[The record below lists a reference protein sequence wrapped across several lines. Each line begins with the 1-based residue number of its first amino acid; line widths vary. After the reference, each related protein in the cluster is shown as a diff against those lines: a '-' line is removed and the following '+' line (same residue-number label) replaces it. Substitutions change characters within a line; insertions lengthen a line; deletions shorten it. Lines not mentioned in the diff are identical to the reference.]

1 MKNRHR
7 SPSLSRR
14 SLLTRGPAALA
25 TATAALSASGIA
37 CAASRKPDSSK
48 SGEDEILGQGE
59 FRYRANRFWGVLDR
73 QRYPVQDC
81 HGISEDRH
89 GRIVNLTNHTRNNL
103 IAYNKDGGFLA
114 AWETRFSS
122 AHGLDIV
129 DHAGQDQYW
138 ITDQNMQIVSVCTA
152 EGKELLR
159 VGPQALASVY
169 PDLSKYHPTNTA
181 TMPDGDFFIA
191 DGYGSSFIHHFDPA
205 GRYISSFGGEGK
217 GPEKLNTPHA
227 VWIDT
232 RSGKAQ
238 LLVTDR
244 GNNAL
249 KWFSLEGQLLR
260 VVSLGEEMERNGE
273 RVAARPGNV
282 AQFGGYRGGRFNDH
296 LAIACLRGMI
306 LILDGSDRVVSVV
319 GGAPAMYVDG
329 KLQTPEVFNYTLTH
343 PHDVYVDAAG
353 ALYVAQWWS
362 SQTYPIKLEPL
373 GATA

>member
-1 MKNRHR
+1 MKSEHR
-7 SPSLSRR
+7 SASLSRR
-14 SLLTRGPAALA
+14 SLLTRGPVALA
-25 TATAALSASGIA
+25 TATAALSASSTTR
-37 CAASRKPDSSK
+37 AASRQPDSPR
-48 SGEDEILGQGE
+48 SGEGEILGQGE

-89 GRIVNLTNHTRNNL
+89 GRIVTLTNHMRNNL
-103 IAYNKDGGFLA
+103 IAYNKGGGFLA
-114 AWETRFSS
+114 AWETRFPG

-129 DHAGQDQYW
+129 DHGGQDQYW
-138 ITDQNMQIVSVCTA
+138 ITDQTSQEVSVRTA
-152 EGKELLR
+152 GGKELLH
-159 VGPQALASVY
+159 VGPEALASAY

-181 TMPDGDFFIA
+181 TLPDGDFFIA

-205 GRYISSFGGEGK
+205 GRYISSFGGEGE

-232 RSGKAQ
+232 RSGKPQ

-244 GNNAL
+244 GHNAL
-249 KWFSLEGQLLR
+249 KWFSLKGELLR
-260 VVSLGEEMERNGE
+260 VVSLGEEMERYGE

-296 LAIACLRGMI
+296 IAIACLRGMI

-319 GGAPAMYVDG
+319 GGAPATYVDG

-373 GATA
+373 SATV

>member
-1 MKNRHR
+1 MRNQLR
-7 SPSLSRR
+7 SPALSRR
-14 SLLTRGPAALA
+14 SLLTRGPATLA
-25 TATAALSASGIA
+25 TAAMALSSGNA
-37 CAASRKPDSSK
+37 TWAASRQPDSAK
-48 SGEDEILGQGE
+48 GEEGEILGQGD
-59 FRYRANRFWGVLDR
+59 FRFRANRFWGVLDR

-89 GRIVNLTNHTRNNL
+89 GRIITLTNHVRNNL
-103 IAYNKDGGFLA
+103 IAYEKGGEFLA
-114 AWETRFSS
+114 AWEKRFPGG
-122 AHGLDIV
+122 HGLDIV
-129 DHAGQDQYW
+129 DHGGQDQYW
-138 ITDQNMQIVSVCTA
+138 ITDQISQVVSVCTA
-152 EGKELLR
+152 EGKELLH
-159 VGPQALASVY
+159 VGPEALASVY

-181 TMPDGDFFIA
+181 TLPDGDFFIA
-191 DGYGSSFIHHFDPA
+191 DGYGSSLIHHFDPA

-232 RSGKAQ
+232 RSGKPR

-249 KWFSLEGQLLR
+249 KWFSLKGELLN
-260 VVSLGEEMERNGE
+260 VVSLGDEMERNGE
-273 RVAARPGNV
+273 RVAARPGNI
-282 AQFGGYRGGRFNDH
+282 AQFGGYRGKRFNDH
-296 LAIACLRGMI
+296 LAVACLRGMI

-319 GGAPAMYVDG
+319 GGAPANYVDG

>member
-1 MKNRHR
+1 MKSEHR
-7 SPSLSRR
+7 STSLSRR
-14 SLLTRGPAALA
+14 SLLTRGSVALA
-25 TATAALSASGIA
+25 TATAASSVGSTAW
-37 CAASRKPDSSK
+37 AASREPNSPK
-48 SGEDEILGQGE
+48 SGEGEILGQGE

-81 HGISEDRH
+81 HGISGDRH
-89 GRIVNLTNHTRNNL
+89 GRIVTLTNHPRNNL
-103 IAYNKDGGFLA
+103 IAYNKGGGFLA
-114 AWETRFSS
+114 AWETRFPG

-129 DHAGQDQYW
+129 DHGGRDQYW
-138 ITDQNMQIVSVCTA
+138 ITDQTSQEVSVRTA
-152 EGKELLR
+152 EGKELLH
-159 VGPQALASVY
+159 VGPEALASVY
-169 PDLSKYHPTNTA
+169 PDLGKYHPTGTA
-181 TMPDGDFFIA
+181 TLPEGDFFIA

-217 GPEKLNTPHA
+217 GPENLNTPHA

-232 RSGKAQ
+232 RSGKPQ

-249 KWFSLEGQLLR
+249 KWFSLKGELLR

-282 AQFGGYRGGRFNDH
+282 AQFGGYRAGRFNDH

-306 LILDGSDRVVSVV
+306 LILDGGDRVVSVV
-319 GGAPAMYVDG
+319 GGAPATYVDG
-329 KLQTPEVFNYTLTH
+329 KLQTPEVYNYTLTH

-373 GATA
+373 RATA